1 MATKNDN
8 SQRPPKI
15 ESAMANDSAIWMQRD
30 AHWSKGPA
38 DPSKLNPFVQAQVAP
53 SQVPVNQPKPT
64 LPPQSKS

>member
-1 MATKNDN
+1 MEVLVATKNDN

-53 SQVPVNQPKPT
+53 
-64 LPPQSKS
+64 